1 MGKCNIHM
9 QMLCLLIYKTNSILH
24 CKPFSSYNHILSF
37 LILEIELAAIKERLR
52 IAERDIQLQREE
64 MSSLQTS
71 YESKISYLEETKI
84 KHVAENQVLIQ
95 RLKNK
100 DNEK

>member
-1 MGKCNIHM
+1 M
-9 QMLCLLIYKTNSILH
+9 QHSYTNALLLKYKKNFIVH
-24 CKPFSSYNHILSF
+24 CKHSH
-37 LILEIELAAIKERLR
+37 LIITFYHNLFIEIELATIKERLR

-64 MSSLQTS
+64 MNSLQTS